1 VTHYDLVV
9 IGTGSGNT
17 ILNHRFADRKVAIV
31 ERSTFG
37 GTCLNV
43 GCIPTK
49 MFVHTADLAATP
61 SLSSRYGV
69 DEQLLGVRWPEIR
82 DRIFGRI
89 DPIAA
94 SGSEYRHHHADNA
107 NVTVYDGTGRFTGVK
122 ELTVDNLDGTTS
134 VFSADQFVLATGSR
148 PIVPFIP
155 GLEETGYHTSNTI
168 MRLEQLPR
176 RLGIIGSG
184 FVAAEFAHIFSSYGV
199 EVTLIARSELLLRHE
214 DTDIAERFTQLALS
228 RYDVRLDHETIR
240 VARRDN
246 GAILIGMLY
255 PDGADEVEVDELLV
269 AVGRTPNSDLLN
281 LDATG
286 VEVDSEGRVVVDEYQ
301 QTTADGI
308 YALGDVTS
316 PHQLKH
322 VANHEARVV
331 KHTLLNPN
339 DRIKADH
346 RFVPHAVF
354 SSPQIAVVGLT
365 EQEARDRGIP
375 YVAGVEKYADIAY
388 GWAMEDTSGFAKIL
402 ADPKTGQI
410 IGCHILGPQASAV
423 IQPVIQ
429 AMSFG
434 LDAYSMARNQYWIH
448 PAMSELI
455 ENALL
460 KLKLDPE
467 G

>member
-17 ILNHRFADRKVAIV
+17 IVNHRFADRKVAIV
-31 ERSTFG
+31 ERGTFG

-49 MFVHTADLAATP
+49 MFAYTADLAYTP
-61 SLSSRYGV
+61 SVSSRYGV
-69 DEQLLGVRWPEIR
+69 DEQRLDVDWPAIR

-94 SGSEYRHHHADNA
+94 GGSEYRHHHADNA

-240 VARRDN
+240 VSRREN
-246 GAILIGMLY
+246 GSILIGMLY

-281 LDATG
+281 LEATG
-286 VEVDSEGRVVVDEYQ
+286 VEVDDEGRVVVDEYQ
-301 QTTADGI
+301 QTNVDGI

-331 KHTLLNPN
+331 KHNLLNPT
-339 DRIKADH
+339 DRNKADH

-354 SSPQIAVVGLT
+354 SSPQVAAVGLT
-365 EQEARDRGIP
+365 EQEARERGIP

-388 GWAMEDTSGFAKIL
+388 GWAMEDTTGFAKIL

-434 LDAYSMARNQYWIH
+434 LDAYSMARDQYWIH